1 MIAQIH
7 DRLED
12 LVTNSAQL
20 IFVGSDTLAQQQQN
34 LENFLTQQDENVEI
48 AFVQVGIDD
57 TSDSLRGSICAQLMH
72 VNSSGF
78 QRPLNEL
85 LHELNHIPDP
95 VLICLTHAQNLS
107 ESMLTELWN
116 LVLQSRFGANKL
128 HLNIILFGDTQW
140 SQAAQLALAHQQAEP
155 PIILTNDAF
164 TYEYQGS
171 ELDQMIAQK
180 REAFAQR
187 IAQRNSPL
195 ADTPLKPHFIH
206 SKLFLGCMVSL
217 LFVLAVM
224 LVALQYPQGKT
235 FFASLLSNPSVNLIE
250 TSGDL
255 NNSALSNK
263 ASPLILT
270 DADSTIQS
278 VELAES
284 MPNTAPQIIQPVLGD
299 TGESTVELPYMTW
312 QEALAHSRSKK
323 SETEEVSSTF
333 VLQLPKTSKINGQVP
348 NNTWQTENDSLSAQL
363 AGNLNSPR
371 EQDNSNYSGST
382 DISQGISKQ
391 QNLSANNPTPST
403 INSDNIESFIA
414 NVPSTYFVIQLS
426 GMANPTVAQEFISN
440 FGLENQ
446 AWYYTTQRFGGDWS
460 VVLLNNHFSTR
471 QDALLRINS
480 LSPEIKAMSPFV
492 KSAQAAIVEI
502 NRVDD
507 NS

>member
-57 TSDSLRGSICAQLMH
+57 TSDSLRGSICTQLMH

-107 ESMLTELWN
+107 ESMLSELWN
-116 LVLQSRFGANKL
+116 LVLQSRFGANQL

-187 IAQRNSPL
+187 IAHRNTPL
-195 ADTPLKPHFIH
+195 VDTPLKPHFIH
-206 SKLFLGCMVSL
+206 SKIFLGSMVSL

-235 FFASLLSNPSVNLIE
+235 FFASLLSTPSIDLNE

-255 NNSALSNK
+255 NNSALGNK
-263 ASPLILT
+263 PSPLLFT
-270 DADSTIQS
+270 DSDYTIQT
-278 VELAES
+278 VALAKN
-284 MPNTAPQIIQPVLGD
+284 MPNTAPQIIQPVEAANN
-299 TGESTVELPYMTW
+299 TTTVELPYMTW
-312 QEALAHSRSKK
+312 QEALAYSRTKK
-323 SETEEVSSTF
+323 VEPEEVKSTF
-333 VLQLPKTSKINGQVP
+333 VLQLAKTPKINDPVP
-348 NNTWQTENDSLSAQL
+348 NNNVQIEKASRSAQL
-363 AGNLNSPR
+363 AGNLNSTK

-391 QNLSANNPTPST
+391 QSLAANKPTPST
-403 INSDNIESFIA
+403 INSDNIESFLA
-414 NVPSTYFVIQLS
+414 NVPSTYFVVQLS
-426 GMANPTVAQEFISN
+426 GMSSPTVAQEFIN
-440 FGLENQ
+440 TFGLENQ
-446 AWYYTTQRFGGDWS
+446 AWYYTTQRFGGNWS